1 MPASSFLWDQL
12 KERLQMHWSSP
23 FLFAPSCFCLHAN
36 LLSQCVFLGVL
47 ASCGCNNMVPPTG
60 WLKATEMYSLAGL
73 GARSPKS
80 MSLDPNQGVD
90 RAVLPP
96 MALVATA
103 CRGLWAIA
111 AVSLLLPT
119 ACSSVYLCE
128 IPPLPG
134 LYFIKHLS

>member
-1 MPASSFLWDQL
+1 MTGGHSWCASFPGLRDRIPRTW
-12 KERLQMHWSSP
+12 
-23 FLFAPSCFCLHAN
+23 
-36 LLSQCVFLGVL
+36 
-47 ASCGCNNMVPPTG
+47 

-103 CRGLWAIA
+103 RRGLWAVA

-134 LYFIKHLS
+134 LYFIKTLELTYRAHSDGPG